1 MKVVCLGR
9 YANTPMNP
17 WSSLTFSQMMI
28 QEPVNQAASLEEADF
43 VLFCDYLEEDV
54 RLVLTAEIP
63 IHKRILLILEPEV
76 VIPSNFKN
84 QILQEFGTIIRV
96 GRPNKAQGHNLNWP
110 QQWREISPQ
119 VLNRNHT
126 DTVMICGN
134 KVSFVRGELYSLRR
148 TAAMEVPQ
156 IALYGSEWNSTFSV
170 RLRKLLVEASNALK
184 TGNLPRIQSIRY
196 WFKKNKNWLGAP
208 GDKRKALENY
218 RISLVIENS
227 TEFLTEKLFDS
238 FFAGCIPVYVGP
250 NIKQFGIPSSLVVT
264 ASTNIPSIREAIRR
278 AQSMDYSAWYEE
290 LEIWLSKD
298 QTKLDWSTE
307 SFFRQLTNLILT
319 SASSKR

>member
-1 MKVVCLGR
+1 M
-9 YANTPMNP
+9 
-17 WSSLTFSQMMI
+17 SLF
-28 QEPVNQAASLEEADF
+28 L
-43 VLFCDYLEEDV
+43 
-54 RLVLTAEIP
+54 
-63 IHKRILLILEPEV
+63 K
-76 VIPSNFKN
+76 
-84 QILQEFGTIIRV
+84 QILKSII
-96 GRPNKAQGHNLNWP
+96 N
-110 QQWREISPQ
+110 
-119 VLNRNHT
+119 
-126 DTVMICGN
+126 
-134 KVSFVRGELYSLRR
+134 
-148 TAAMEVPQ
+148 
-156 IALYGSEWNSTFSV
+156 
-170 RLRKLLVEASNALK
+170 
-184 TGNLPRIQSIRY
+184 IQSIRY

-307 SFFRQLTNLILT
+307 SFFRQLTNLILI